1 MLIFARPYR
10 YAALLF
16 RTFTCLVLLLHLSG
30 LQAQHNN
37 HWFFGEYA
45 GLNFNGGVPNPV
57 EGGKVYT
64 PEGCSA
70 VSDDNGQLLFYTD
83 GVTIWDRN
91 HNRMPNG
98 SGLQGQ
104 PSSTMA
110 ALIVPQPGNPYR
122 YYVFTTASF
131 EFSNQGIQYVVVDM
145 RENNGL
151 GDVVTTSVKIADRG
165 SEKLAAIPNF
175 SGNTYWIV
183 GHRASTD
190 DKSDS
195 FMVWSLQDTGLHHQ
209 PRFIQV
215 GSKHTHFFDM
225 LGYLVPSPDG
235 RLLAEAMVGKIQVM
249 KFDREHGNMK
259 VYCTINTGTNQNYGI
274 AFSPNGTRLYASVH
288 GTGIRQYNLN
298 AVNPAA
304 IQSSERIISPPAA
317 NNLGSLLLGP
327 DGRLYATEYGAR
339 YLNVVENPNLSG
351 PQCGF
356 RRAAVSLNKNSV
368 WLGLPAFPVQR
379 PTFVHRICHDGT
391 AIINTYNISADSV
404 KWEVTDSANPVPVL
418 FRIAGNGFQYRFHAP
433 GTYRVRAVFYGFLGK
448 DTASAYIRIAVTDF
462 PLFPRR
468 DTLICPG
475 DSLLLGTQEDFDA
488 YRWPDASTG
497 KTFQARQPGM
507 YRLQTESNGCV
518 YHDSIRVGYRNPPVV
533 HADTNLCAGDFFA
546 APLPGMQFYR
556 RFADTL
562 SEPLQ
567 RITERGTHYYSL
579 SYGFCTH
586 TDSISVNFKN
596 RPVPSLGRD
605 TILCHPQVFY
615 LSPGAGFDSVRWSD
629 GSRDVRLEVDRTGF
643 YSVEVFQDGCSGS
656 DTIFVTRSFIPN
668 PVLPDSMEM
677 CAGTIL
683 TLDAGPDAVWR
694 DAPLPPRRQVS
705 QPGLYRVR
713 IANACGAIDDSV
725 QVYGVDCA
733 CYLQFPNSFTPNG
746 DGLNDVF
753 KAESQGCTFDRYQL
767 RVYNRWGQQVFESID
782 IEHAW
787 DGFYMGK
794 ALPDGVYVYS
804 AVGIDS
810 WRKRHVLNGNVT
822 LLR

>member
-497 KTFQARQPGM
+497 KSFQARQPGM
-507 YRLQTESNGCV
+507 YRLDGKQRMCLP
-518 YHDSIRVGYRNPPVV
+518 RFNPCGLPQS
-533 HADTNLCAGDFFA
+533 ASRPCRYE
-546 APLPGMQFYR
+546 PLRR
-556 RFADTL
+556 RFFHCAAAGNAVL
-562 SEPLQ
+562 QPLC
-567 RITERGTHYYSL
+567 RY
-579 SYGFCTH
+579 
-586 TDSISVNFKN
+586 
-596 RPVPSLGRD
+596 PV
-605 TILCHPQVFY
+605 
-615 LSPGAGFDSVRWSD
+615 
-629 GSRDVRLEVDRTGF
+629 
-643 YSVEVFQDGCSGS
+643 
-656 DTIFVTRSFIPN
+656 
-668 PVLPDSMEM
+668 
-677 CAGTIL
+677 
-683 TLDAGPDAVWR
+683 
-694 DAPLPPRRQVS
+694 
-705 QPGLYRVR
+705 
-713 IANACGAIDDSV
+713 
-725 QVYGVDCA
+725 
-733 CYLQFPNSFTPNG
+733 
-746 DGLNDVF
+746 
-753 KAESQGCTFDRYQL
+753 
-767 RVYNRWGQQVFESID
+767 
-782 IEHAW
+782 
-787 DGFYMGK
+787 
-794 ALPDGVYVYS
+794 
-804 AVGIDS
+804 
-810 WRKRHVLNGNVT
+810 
-822 LLR
+822 